1 MNDGARTTGDV
12 RTTETTD
19 YGARTTGPYNASI
32 GHRVAYG
39 GYGCWWGPVVAGAVV
54 AIAAQLLFT
63 VLGMAIGISLADP
76 QNGVDEPGNI
86 GLLAA
91 IWWLVTGT
99 IALLIGGMVVGFFWG
114 RVINLGLHL
123 HALAMWSVVA
133 VFGFLVIWSGA
144 GMVTEAAS
152 PMAAI
157 VAQHDLGAQ
166 TGVGGGATAT
176 GELAPGSP
184 ELPPRP
190 EAARR
195 AAQNA
200 AWWSVIGLIIGII
213 ASLIGGVAGSN
224 AAMMAIGMH
233 ADVSILDLS
242 PKRLRE
248 LDNVFGGRAKL

>member
-12 RTTETTD
+12 RTTGTTD
-19 YGARTTGPYNASI
+19 YGARTTGPYNAST

-39 GYGCWWGPVVAGAVV
+39 GYGCWWGPVLAGAVV
-54 AIAAQLLFT
+54 AVATQLLFT
-63 VLGMAIGISLADP
+63 VLGMAIGISLSDP
-76 QNGVDEPGNI
+76 QNGVNEPGNLGMI
-86 GLLAA
+86 AA

-157 VAQHDLGAQ
+157 VAQQDLGTQ
-166 TGVGGGATAT
+166 TGVGGGATDA
-176 GELAPGSP
+176 GRLDGAAER
-184 ELPPRP
+184 LPRA
-190 EAARR
+190 EDAHDAAR
-195 AAQNA
+195 NA

-213 ASLIGGVAGSN
+213 ASLIGGVAGSK
-224 AAMMAIGMH
+224 MMQSQ
-233 ADVSILDLS
+233 DRTSVD
-242 PKRLRE
+242 
-248 LDNVFGGRAKL
+248 